1 MRGFKAGSKPKAPR
15 SIKSGTIQGPGS
27 GTSDDVKATV
37 AEGSYVMPADSTA
50 QIGAEQLQGMGAPVD
65 VNLSNGEQLMSPEQV
80 HAVGVQT
87 LDAMKNATH
96 VPAAQQQGV
105 KGFQPRGNEQ
115 GKPELFF
122 ADGGAVQEFS
132 DSVGGYWSSDNAQ
145 FEAGNPSTMQRVGRA
160 LNPLTGFGSAIGA
173 MHDAAGQGDVAGMGL
188 AAAQAI
194 PVFGAMRAVAPTLK
208 TAAGFVPSTGKT
220 AAATVGSGAF
230 GAAAD
235 QYTPS
240 EQSFADG
247 GPVYSRIDPDE
258 LGRNNTP
265 QRNVNPRPTPIYVD
279 GQGTATR
286 VLPSQSRA
294 LVPAGP
300 VTGTDVATTRQ
311 PSPAGAAP
319 GGAAPGGASQ
329 ADFHTNSRGETGRN
343 FSPSSSRAVVPAGP
357 VTGTSLVPVN
367 QPAVGAPDAE
377 APKASARHEPDYRA
391 RAEAKARA
399 ARDTAAFQAE
409 RAAQDARFEAA
420 KNQPAA
426 PEKTPGRARSAV
438 NGATGKGVAALSVI
452 QALAESAAEDS
463 TARYAKRFG
472 MDEPTGDGSAGDIL
486 KFAALRGLG
495 FASDLGNS
503 MTMGL
508 AGNLYRDNQGE
519 QAPGTAA
526 AQAAPDARQAAPG
539 EAVPAAQDIGYQ
551 KTDIKGIVGKKDDNG
566 QYSLTNDS
574 AAVAG
579 ATGRLRGDA
588 PAAGGQPADIGFQA
602 GAPGSMSAPDG
613 SRVLAAGSNY
623 KTPDQEFAA
632 LGSTANL
639 GNGVGEFSQLQDGD
653 SALALERFERA
664 NQEREK
670 MIQASRRG
678 QIGEGGGRVT
688 VVRDSSRGPTI
699 AELQNARLSSRL
711 QQDRIASTDA
721 ATRAA
726 EAGQRMDSERINQ
739 LNSVAD
745 LESKGFSTRAAQRI
759 EKLYEKYEAAKPEDR
774 QAIAEQIRDMSGLSR
789 QGESLSSNFM
799 KVKRPVFDN
808 KGTMLGEQEELVDLR
823 QIGKGQ
829 QQAAQPS
836 SPPPANHIEALKNNP
851 TLAAQFDAR
860 YGQGASARYLGA
872 N

>member
-15 SIKSGTIQGPGS
+15 SIKSGTIQGPGT

-145 FEAGNPSTMQRVGRA
+145 FEAGSPSTMQRVGRA
-160 LNPLTGFGSAIGA
+160 INPVTSLGSAIGA

-194 PVFGAMRAVAPTLK
+194 PVFGAVRAVAPTLK
-208 TAAGFVPSTGKT
+208 TAAGFVPSAGKT
-220 AAATVGSGAF
+220 AAATAGSAAF

-240 EQSFADG
+240 EQSYADG

-265 QRNVNPRPTPIYVD
+265 QRKVTPRPAPIYVD

-300 VTGTDVATTRQ
+300 VTGTEVATTRQ
-311 PSPAGAAP
+311 PSPA
-319 GGAAPGGASQ
+319 GAAPGGASQ
-329 ADFHTNSRGETGRN
+329 ADFHTNSRGETGRG

-367 QPAVGAPDAE
+367 QPTAGSPDTE
-377 APKASARHEPDYRA
+377 APKASARPEPDYRA
-391 RAEAKARA
+391 RAEVKARA
-399 ARDTAAFQAE
+399 ARDTAAFEAD

-426 PEKTPGRARSAV
+426 PEKAPGRGRAAV
-438 NGATGKGVAALSVI
+438 NGAAGKGVGALAIVP
-452 QALAESAAEDS
+452 ALAESAADDS
-463 TARYAKRFG
+463 TARYAQRFG

-503 MTMGL
+503 LTMGL

-519 QAPGTAA
+519 QAPGAA
-526 AQAAPDARQAAPG
+526 VSAPSQQAASAAPGQAQSQQAAPSAPAPAAP
-539 EAVPAAQDIGYQ
+539 AAPQGNGYQ
-551 KTDIKGIVGKKDDNG
+551 QTGINGIVGKKDENG
-566 QYSLTNDS
+566 QYSFTNEG

-579 ATGRLRGDA
+579 ASGQLDMPNRGGTFSVA
-588 PAAGGQPADIGFQA
+588 SGGQEGMERNLRAAEIMQSAREA
-602 GAPGSMSAPDG
+602 GA
-613 SRVLAAGSNY
+613 
-623 KTPDQEFAA
+623 
-632 LGSTANL
+632 
-639 GNGVGEFSQLQDGD
+639 
-653 SALALERFERA
+653 
-664 NQEREK
+664 
-670 MIQASRRG
+670 RG
-678 QIGEGGGRVT
+678 FRQGGVT
-688 VVRDSSRGPTI
+688 VVRDSSRDGEAGRAAI
-699 AELQNARLSSRL
+699 AA
-711 QQDRIASTDA
+711 ASTPYRGSPGGQLTANQLRTLAGLQESSDRN
-721 ATRAA
+721 ATDLARERIQQEGADGRVAITEAGANQRFAQSNALDQQRTAA
-726 EAGQRMDSERINQ
+726 E
-739 LNSVAD
+739 
-745 LESKGFSTRAAQRI
+745 LESKGFAARSAQRL
-759 EKLYEKYEAAKPEDR
+759 EKLYEQYDKAAPEDR
-774 QAIAEQIRDMSGLSR
+774 AAIAEQLRVLTGKDKPDQYGTVSLGTEVDPITGMVTNRGDAVFNRANGQIIGQSAALPPIEQNPQALAIKNNQNLSR
-789 QGESLSSNFM
+789 DERAKQL
-799 KVKRPVFDN
+799 RA
-808 KGTMLGEQEELVDLR
+808 LGYQ
-823 QIGKGQ
+823 
-829 QQAAQPS
+829 
-836 SPPPANHIEALKNNP
+836 
-851 TLAAQFDAR
+851 
-860 YGQGASARYLGA
+860 
-872 N
+872 

>member
-15 SIKSGTIQGPGS
+15 SIKSGTIQGPGT

-37 AEGSYVMPADSTA
+37 EGGSYVMPADSTA

-96 VPAAQQQGV
+96 VPAALQNGA
-105 KGFQPRGNEQ
+105 KGFQPRGHEQ
-115 GKPELFF
+115 SKPELFF
-122 ADGGAVQEFS
+122 ADGGAVRQFS

-145 FEAGNPSTMQRVGRA
+145 FEAGSPSTMQRVGRA
-160 LNPLTGFGSAIGA
+160 LNPVTSLGSAIGA
-173 MHDAAGQGDVAGMGL
+173 MRDAAGQGDVAGMGL

-194 PVFGAMRAVAPTLK
+194 PVFGAVRAVAPTLK
-208 TAAGFVPSTGKT
+208 TAAGFVPSAGKT
-220 AAATVGSGAF
+220 AAATAGSAAF

-265 QRNVNPRPTPIYVD
+265 QRNVIPRPAPIYVD

-329 ADFHTNSRGETGRN
+329 ADFHTNARGETGRG

-367 QPAVGAPDAE
+367 QPTTGAPDTG
-377 APKASARHEPDYRA
+377 APKASARPEPDYRA
-391 RAEAKARA
+391 RAETMGRAKA
-399 ARDTAAFQAE
+399 DTAAYEAH

-426 PEKTPGRARSAV
+426 PEKAPGRARSAV
-438 NGATGKGVAALSVI
+438 NGAAGKGFAALSVI
-452 QALAESAAEDS
+452 PALAESAAEDS
-463 TARYAKRFG
+463 TARYAQRFG
-472 MDEPTGDGSAGDIL
+472 MDEPTGDGSVGDIA

-495 FASDLGNS
+495 FASDLGNNI
-503 MTMGL
+503 TMGL

-519 QAPGTAA
+519 QAPGAA
-526 AQAAPDARQAAPG
+526 AAAPQKAPASASPAQAAP
-539 EAVPAAQDIGYQ
+539 AAQDSGYQ
-551 KTDIKGIVGKKDDNG
+551 QTGIKGIVGKKDENG
-566 QYSLTNDS
+566 QYSFTNE
-574 AAVAG
+574 AQAVAG
-579 ATGRLRGDA
+579 ANGELDMPGR
-588 PAAGGQPADIGFQA
+588 GGTFSQA
-602 GAPGSMSAPDG
+602 APGS
-613 SRVLAAGSNY
+613 AA
-623 KTPDQEFAA
+623 EAFA
-632 LGSTANL
+632 
-639 GNGVGEFSQLQDGD
+639 
-653 SALALERFERA
+653 RFERA

-699 AELQNARLSSRL
+699 AELQNARLNSRL
-711 QQDRIASTDA
+711 QQDRIASAAA

-745 LESKGFSTRAAQRI
+745 LESKGFSIRAAQRI
-759 EKLYEKYEAAKPEDR
+759 EKLYEQYDKAAPEDR
-774 QAIAEQIRDMSGLSR
+774 AAIAEQLRVLAGKDKPDQYGTVSLGSEYDPVSQTVINRGDAVFNRATGQLGWQGDSGSPAATPKTAA
-789 QGESLSSNFM
+789 EA
-799 KVKRPVFDN
+799 KVGTVYQTA
-808 KGTMLGEQEELVDLR
+808 KGPARWDGKQFILV
-823 QIGKGQ
+823 
-829 QQAAQPS
+829 
-836 SPPPANHIEALKNNP
+836 AN
-851 TLAAQFDAR
+851 
-860 YGQGASARYLGA
+860 
-872 N
+872 